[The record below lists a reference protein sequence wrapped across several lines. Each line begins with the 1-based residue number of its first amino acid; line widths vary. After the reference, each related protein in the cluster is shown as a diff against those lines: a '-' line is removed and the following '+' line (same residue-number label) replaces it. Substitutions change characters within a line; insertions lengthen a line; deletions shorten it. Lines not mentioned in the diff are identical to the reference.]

1 MPKNSTSGRRRAG
14 SVRKMWLMVGMALMA
29 LVLPLGLGLMH
40 GAVPDAQAAFEG
52 KENPRSDYWRAV
64 REGNQGYT
72 AVKGQETGVLIQNGG
87 EIWRQ
92 LRNGPL
98 ALFGGW
104 LMAASLLILALF
116 HLVGGRAKLEER
128 TGRKVQRWSA
138 WERVMHWFVAILFIV
153 LAITGLSLLYGR
165 AVLIPIMGPEA
176 FAAYAQFAKDS
187 HNILSLFFVVGL
199 VAMIV
204 SWAHENL
211 LTRVD
216 WEWFK
221 AGGGYLGK
229 GHPHAYKAN
238 AGEKVWFW
246 ILTFAGI
253 VMMVSGA
260 ILLFPNMG
268 WERDVMQIST
278 LIHAASSILLIALSF
293 GHIYLGTLGNE
304 GSLEG
309 MITGE
314 VDEGWARQHH
324 DLWYEEVAG
333 KGTAAAPSG
342 DAGAAPGGQ
351 PRPA

>member
-1 MPKNSTSGRRRAG
+1 MPNNSNSGRPRAG
-14 SVRKMWLMVGMALMA
+14 SARRMWLMVGVALMA

-40 GAVPDAQAAFEG
+40 GTVPEAQAAFEG
-52 KENPRSDYWRAV
+52 KENPRADYWRAV
-64 REGNQGYT
+64 REGNEGYT
-72 AVKGQETGVLIQNGG
+72 AVTGQEANVLIQNGG

-92 LRNGPL
+92 VRNGPL
-98 ALFGGW
+98 ATFGGW

-116 HLVGGRAKLEER
+116 HLVGGRAKLGER

-165 AVLIPIMGPEA
+165 AVLIPVMGPEA

-187 HNILSLFFVVGL
+187 HDILALFFVVGL
-199 VAMIV
+199 LAMII

-211 LTRVD
+211 LTKVD

-253 VMMVSGA
+253 VMMASGA

-268 WERDVMQIST
+268 WERGTMQIST

-314 VDEGWARQHH
+314 VDEAWAKQHH
-324 DLWYEEVAG
+324 DLWYEEVSG
-333 KGTAAAPSG
+333 KAPREEA
-342 DAGAAPGGQ
+342 DTGAAPGGQ